1 MLWRY
6 YHYWV
11 VATNRKICQI
21 LLISRLVANSS
32 HVQLSFSYNSSVMSY
47 DASRVAITSRLIF
60 DQVIILTV
68 YFVTESAS
76 RNWYVNI
83 ETRIFFNQMSK
94 FLDFIRFLRMK
105 NTPNFME
112 SNQIGCY
119 DTIYTILYFKLNMIL
134 IYFDEITSMVS
145 CPGANNVNYGRS
157 TTVILLPT
165 HYTLACYVFT
175 M

>member
-68 YFVTESAS
+68 FVTESAS
-76 RNWYVNI
+76 RNWYVNM
-83 ETRIFFNQMSK
+83 ETRIFFVTQMSK
-94 FLDFIRFLRMK
+94 FFDFIRVLRMI

-112 SNQIGCY
+112 SNQI
-119 DTIYTILYFKLNMIL
+119 DTINTILYFRLNMIL

-165 HYTLACYVFT
+165 HYTVACYVFT